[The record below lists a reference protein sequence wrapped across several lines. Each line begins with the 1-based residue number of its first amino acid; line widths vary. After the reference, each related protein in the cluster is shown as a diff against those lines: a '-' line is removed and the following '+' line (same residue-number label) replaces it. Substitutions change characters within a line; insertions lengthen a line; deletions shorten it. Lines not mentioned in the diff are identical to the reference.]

1 MFFCFLEPTRWKS
14 EETPC
19 EFEVKWSPV
28 GARLGTAW
36 CPSGARPG
44 AKRITPP
51 LGTSP
56 LPGANPSRTAWC
68 PWCTARSIA
77 LRDSKQIQIGQPA
90 KRQVSSWRAG
100 VGRGSTGTPG
110 GGRSRGG
117 QARAPG
123 RAVVGRETENGP
135 GRCWVRNPGGPWAGG
150 ESRTAEGA
158 APVRAGNPKGSG
170 GGRGSGGESQ
180 GLRGRA
186 KVGREHQGHL
196 RRAGDPRSTWGGRG
210 ERIVG
215 RSWVAGGGGG
225 EGNTYRQNSNA
236 VKESF
241 WDSQGVRLRRGDS
254 WTELEV
260 AEGLGGR

>member
-1 MFFCFLEPTRWKS
+1 M
-14 EETPC
+14 
-19 EFEVKWSPV
+19 
-28 GARLGTAW
+28 A
-36 CPSGARPG
+36 SGR
-44 AKRITPP
+44 
-51 LGTSP
+51 
-56 LPGANPSRTAWC
+56 
-68 PWCTARSIA
+68 
-77 LRDSKQIQIGQPA
+77 
-90 KRQVSSWRAG
+90 RAG
-100 VGRGSTGTPG
+100 EHGDARGRAES
-110 GGRSRGG
+110 GG

-236 VKESF
+236 VKETL

-260 AEGLGGR
+260 AEVLGGR

>member
-1 MFFCFLEPTRWKS
+1 MASGRRAGEHGDARGRAESGGPHGHRGGRWSGGKPKMARQMLGEEPRG
-14 EETPC
+14 
-19 EFEVKWSPV
+19 PV
-28 GARLGTAW
+28 GGR
-36 CPSGARPG
+36 
-44 AKRITPP
+44 RIQ
-51 LGTSP
+51 
-56 LPGANPSRTAWC
+56 N
-68 PWCTARSIA
+68 
-77 LRDSKQIQIGQPA
+77 
-90 KRQVSSWRAG
+90 
-100 VGRGSTGTPG
+100 GR
-110 GGRSRGG
+110 
-117 QARAPG
+117 
-123 RAVVGRETENGP
+123 
-135 GRCWVRNPGGPWAGG
+135 
-150 ESRTAEGA
+150 GA
-158 APVRAGNPKGSG
+158 APVRAGNPNGSG

-260 AEGLGGR
+260 AEVLGGR